1 MVVTSLTDKPR
12 ILINSGGNGNHW
24 LIVDPIGRVSN
35 RDAIGAQIKVT
46 TASGRTL
53 YNHVTTSVGFMSS
66 SDKRV
71 HFGLG
76 QENAIKSVEIRW
88 PRGAVQVLENVPVDR
103 VLKIDE
109 PQK

>member
-1 MVVTSLTDKPR
+1 VVSQYTYWNPKIDVR
-12 ILINSGGNGNHW
+12 CI
-24 LIVDPIGRVSN
+24 
-35 RDAIGAQIKVT
+35 RDGKDDSYCHPKT
-46 TASGRTL
+46 
-53 YNHVTTSVGFMSS
+53 Y
-66 SDKRV
+66 KRV

-88 PRGAVQVLENVPVDR
+88 PRGAVQVLENVPADR